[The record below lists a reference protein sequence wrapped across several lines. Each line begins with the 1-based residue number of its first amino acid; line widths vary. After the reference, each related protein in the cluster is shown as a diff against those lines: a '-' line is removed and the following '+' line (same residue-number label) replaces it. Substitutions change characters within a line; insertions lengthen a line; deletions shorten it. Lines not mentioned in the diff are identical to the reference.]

1 MTLDEQNRRS
11 IKPDSRRE
19 LVMKTQQ
26 RRGFDQAGAGP
37 KCVVSMSGLIHLGW
51 TTTTL
56 HRRHTFWSSVLTK
69 ILSVH
74 SIYV

>member
-26 RRGFDQAGAGP
+26 RGGFDQAGAGP
-37 KCVVSMSGLIHLGW
+37 KCLVSMSGLIHLGW
-51 TTTTL
+51 TTTL
-56 HRRHTFWSSVLTK
+56 HRRDTFWSSVLTN